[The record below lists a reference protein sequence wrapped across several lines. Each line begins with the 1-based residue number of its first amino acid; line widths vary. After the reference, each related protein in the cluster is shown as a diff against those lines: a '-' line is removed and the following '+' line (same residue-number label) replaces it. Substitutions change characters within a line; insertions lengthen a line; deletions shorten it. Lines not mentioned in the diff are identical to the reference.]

1 MKLYKPTTPS
11 KRQMTTVN
19 YRSVLSGD
27 SPYKTLTKGVRRM
40 VGRSSSGKITTRH
53 KGAGE
58 KRSWRE
64 VDFDYDKEGI
74 PARIET
80 IEYDPNRSGFIA
92 RVCYKDGERRYHLVP
107 DGLRVGEEIMTG
119 PKAELKVG
127 NRLGLDKIPV
137 GWQIYNIEVK
147 PNNGAKLVR
156 SAGSTAEVLAHDS
169 GFTLIKLPSGSVRK
183 IDSRAQASLGQVSNV
198 EHGQVVIGKA
208 GRSRHM
214 GIRPTV
220 RGSAMNPVDHPYG
233 GGEGRA
239 LRGTRRPKNRWGK
252 GTRGV
257 KTRKRHKYSDALI
270 VSRRTK

>member
-1 MKLYKPTTPS
+1 MKKL
-11 KRQMTTVN
+11 V
-19 YRSVLSGD
+19 
-27 SPYKTLTKGVRRM
+27 
-40 VGRSSSGKITTRH
+40 GKIVSNSIFLMISSLSATLFSFLFWLIIGKLLLPDDYGVISTTINL
-53 KGAGE
+53 
-58 KRSWRE
+58 S
-64 VDFDYDKEGI
+64 VFLSVV
-74 PARIET
+74 T
-80 IEYDPNRSGFIA
+80 VFGF
-92 RVCYKDGERRYHLVP
+92 
-107 DGLRVGEEIMTG
+107 
-119 PKAELKVG
+119 
-127 NRLGLDKIPV
+127 
-137 GWQIYNIEVK
+137 
-147 PNNGAKLVR
+147 
-156 SAGSTAEVLAHDS
+156 

>member
-1 MKLYKPTTPS
+1 
-11 KRQMTTVN
+11 MTTVN
-19 YRSVLSGD
+19 YRNVLSGD
-27 SPYKTLTKGVRRM
+27 GPYKALTRGIKRM

-58 KRSWRE
+58 KRLWRE
-64 VDFDYDKEGI
+64 VDFNYDKEDI
-74 PARIET
+74 SARIET

-92 RVCYKDGERRYHLVP
+92 RVCYKDGERRYHLIP
-107 DGLRVGEEIMTG
+107 DGLQVGEEIMSG

-147 PNNGAKLVR
+147 PDNGAKLVR

-183 IDSRAQASLGQVSNV
+183 IDSRARASLGQVSNV

-270 VSRRTK
+270 VSRRNK

>member
-1 MKLYKPTTPS
+1 MTAIEYRKFLSASAPYKPLMRGR
-11 KRQMTTVN
+11 K
-19 YRSVLSGD
+19 
-27 SPYKTLTKGVRRM
+27 RM
-40 VGRSSSGKITTRH
+40 VGRQAYGKITVRH
-53 KGAGE
+53 KGSGA
-58 KRSWRE
+58 KRLWRD
-64 VDFDYDKEGI
+64 VDFKYDKIGI

-92 RVCYKDGERRYHLVP
+92 RVCYQDGERRYHLVP
-107 DGLRVGEEIMTG
+107 FGLKVGDELISADV
-119 PKAELKVG
+119 AELKRG
-127 NRLGLDKIPV
+127 NRLSLDKIPV
-137 GWQIYNIEVK
+137 GWQVFNIEVK
-147 PNNGAKLVR
+147 PNTGAKLVR
-156 SAGSTAEVLAHDS
+156 SAGATAEVLAHDA

-183 IDSRAQASLGQVSNV
+183 IDSRAFASLGQVSNI

-257 KTRKRHKYSDALI
+257 KTRKRHKYSNALI
-270 VSRRTK
+270 ISRRTK